1 MSKGS
6 LFFGNASGKLGQVV
20 LSTVKGQQIARA
32 WQPKVANPKTSQQQ
46 LQRAKFANS
55 VKFFKRAQQNLFKF
69 AFEDKRKNESDYNA
83 FMRHNVLS
91 SAVLDRGVYDNLN
104 YPALADNWL
113 LSYGSLGEIN
123 ADNEEASK
131 EVVQLLETPLGEGEI
146 ANLTIASASQALVRD
161 YKAINGDYVTLVGVY
176 SMTKTLTN
184 VPNNVPEWHIV
195 QFQIDTTNTG
205 KLLDNLKKQDKEAAD
220 FFGKDGTPQA
230 NVIFSVSND
239 AGCAWLGIILSRVTA
254 NGVKVS
260 TSYLMPN
267 YYAYEIYKNSLEF
280 GYRQSALNSWGR
292 SSEPILKGGI
302 AKSTNV

>member
-83 FMRHNVLS
+83 FMRHNVVS
-91 SAVLDRGVYDNLN
+91 SAVIDRIMYDNFN
-104 YPALADNWL
+104 YPAFANDWL
-113 LSYGSLGEIN
+113 LSYGSLGEIS
-123 ADNEEASK
+123 AENEPSDK
-131 EVVQLLETPLGEGEI
+131 EVVKLLTLPLGTGEV
-146 ANLTIASASQALVRD
+146 ANLTIATASQALVSNL
-161 YKAINGDYVTLVGVY
+161 KAMNGDYVTIVGITSRV
-176 SMTKTLTN
+176 KTLTQDP
-184 VPNNVPEWHIV
+184 VVAPEWHII
-195 QFQIDTTNTG
+195 QFVVDTTNTG
-205 KLLDNLKKQDKEAAD
+205 KLLEYLEKQDKDAST
-220 FFGKDGTPQA
+220 FFGKDGREPA
-230 NVIFSVSND
+230 NIIFDYSND
-239 AGCAWLGIILSRVTA
+239 GCAWLGIILSRVTA

-260 TSYLMPN
+260 TSPLVPN
-267 YYAYEIYKNSLEF
+267 YYAYEIYQKSLEL

>member
-46 LQRAKFANS
+46 LQRAKFANA

-83 FMRHNVLS
+83 FMRHNVVS
-91 SAVLDRGVYDNLN
+91 SAVIDRMMYDNFN
-104 YPALADNWL
+104 YPAFANDWL
-113 LSYGSLGEIN
+113 LSYGSLGEISAEN
-123 ADNEEASK
+123 EQADK
-131 EVVQLLETPLGEGEI
+131 EVVQLLTLPLGTGEV
-146 ANLTIASASQALVRD
+146 ANLTIATASQALVSNL
-161 YKAINGDYVTLVGVY
+161 KAVNGDFVTMVGIKSRV
-176 SMTKTLTN
+176 KTLTEDP
-184 VPNNVPEWHIV
+184 VVAPEWHIM
-195 QFQIDTTNTG
+195 QFVVDTTNTG
-205 KLLDNLKKQDKEAAD
+205 KLLEYLEKQDEEAST
-220 FFGKDGTPQA
+220 FFSKDGREPA
-230 NVIFSVSND
+230 NIIFDYSND
-239 AGCAWLGIILSRVTA
+239 GCSWLGIILSRVTT

-260 TSYLMPN
+260 TSPLVPN
-267 YYAYEIYKNSLEF
+267 YFAYEIYQKTLELP
-280 GYRQSALNSWGR
+280 YRQSALNSWGR

>member
-69 AFEDKRKNESDYNA
+69 AFEDKRKYESDYNA
-83 FMRHNVLS
+83 FMRHNVVS
-91 SAVLDRGVYDNLN
+91 SAVLDRSVYDDFN
-104 YPALADNWL
+104 YPAFANDWL
-113 LSYGSLGEIN
+113 LSYGSLGEISAEN
-123 ADNEEASK
+123 EPADK
-131 EVVQLLETPLGEGEI
+131 EVVQLLTLPLGTGEV
-146 ANLTIASASQALVRD
+146 ANLTIASASQAFVSN
-161 YKAINGDYVTLVGVY
+161 YKAMNGDYVTLVGVT
-176 SMTKTLTN
+176 SRVKTLN
-184 VPNNVPEWHIV
+184 ESPYMAPGWHIV
-195 QFQIDTTNTG
+195 QFVIDTTNTG
-205 KLLDNLKKQDKEAAD
+205 KLLEYLEKQDDEASI
-220 FFGKDGTPQA
+220 FFGKDGREPA
-230 NVIFSVSND
+230 NIILENSMD
-239 AGCAWLGIILSRVTA
+239 GCAWLGIILSRVTP

-260 TSYLMPN
+260 TSPLVPN
-267 YYAYEIYKNSLEF
+267 YYAYEIYQKSLEL
-280 GYRQSALNSWGR
+280 GYRQSALNSWDR

>member
-46 LQRAKFANS
+46 LQRAKFANA

-83 FMRHNVLS
+83 FMRHNVVS
-91 SAVLDRGVYDNLN
+91 SAVIDRSMYDNFN
-104 YPALADNWL
+104 YPAFANDWL
-113 LSYGSLGEIN
+113 LSYGSLGEIS
-123 ADNEEASK
+123 AENEQSDK
-131 EVVQLLETPLGEGEI
+131 EVVALLTLPLGTGEV
-146 ANLTIASASQALVRD
+146 ANLTIAAASQALVSNL
-161 YKAINGDYVTLVGVY
+161 KAVNGDFVTLVGIRSRV
-176 SMTKTLTN
+176 KTLTEDP
-184 VPNNVPEWHIV
+184 VVAPEWHIM
-195 QFQIDTTNTG
+195 QFVVDTTNTG
-205 KLLDNLKKQDKEAAD
+205 KLLEYLEKQDEDAST
-220 FFGKDGTPQA
+220 FFGKDGREPA
-230 NVIFSVSND
+230 NIIFDYSND
-239 AGCAWLGIILSRVTA
+239 GCAWLGIILSRVTA

-260 TSYLMPN
+260 TSPLVPN
-267 YYAYEIYKNSLEF
+267 YYAYEIYQKSLEL

>member
-46 LQRAKFANS
+46 LQRAKFANA

-83 FMRHNVLS
+83 FMRHNVVS
-91 SAVLDRGVYDNLN
+91 SAVLDRSAYDTFN
-104 YPALADNWL
+104 YPAFADNWL

-123 ADNEEASK
+123 ADNEPSDK
-131 EVVQLLETPLGEGEI
+131 EVVQLLSLHLGTGEI
-146 ANLTIASASQALVRD
+146 ANLTIASASQAFVD
-161 YKAINGDYVTLVGVY
+161 NYKAMNGDYVTLVGVR
-176 SMTKTLTN
+176 SSIKTLTED
-184 VPNNVPEWHIV
+184 PTEAPEWHIV
-195 QFQIDTTNTG
+195 QFVVDTTNNG
-205 KLLDNLKKQDKEAAD
+205 KLVEYLKKQDVTAD
-220 FFGKDGTPQA
+220 SFFSKDGLEPA
-230 NVIFSVSND
+230 NIIFECSRD
-239 AGCAWLGIILSRVTA
+239 GCAWLGIILSRVTA

-267 YYAYEIYKNSLEF
+267 YYAYEIYQKSLELP
-280 GYRQSALNSWGR
+280 YRQSALNSWGR

-302 AKSTNV
+302 AKSTTV

>member
-46 LQRAKFANS
+46 LQRAKFANA

-83 FMRHNVLS
+83 FMRHNVVS
-91 SAVLDRGVYDNLN
+91 SAVLDRSVYDNFN

-123 ADNEEASK
+123 ADNDIASK
-131 EVVQLLETPLGEGEI
+131 EYVQLLTLPLGTGEI
-146 ANLTIASASQALVRD
+146 ANLTIASASQAFVD
-161 YKAINGDYVTLVGVY
+161 NYKAINGDYVTLVGVV
-176 SMTKTLTN
+176 SSVKSLTDDTQTA
-184 VPNNVPEWHIV
+184 PEWRIL
-195 QFQIDTTNTG
+195 QFVVDTTNTE
-205 KLLDNLKKQDKEAAD
+205 KLVENLKKQDKFATN
-220 FFGKDGTPQA
+220 FFAKDGREPA
-230 NVIFSVSND
+230 NIIFSYEND
-239 AGCAWLGIILSRVTA
+239 GCAWLGVILSRVTA

-260 TSYLMPN
+260 TSPLVPN
-267 YYAYEIYKNSLEF
+267 YYAYEIYQKSMEL

>member
-46 LQRAKFANS
+46 LQRAKFANA

-83 FMRHNVLS
+83 FMRHNVVS
-91 SAVLDRGVYDNLN
+91 SAVLDRSVYDNFN

-113 LSYGSLGEIN
+113 LTFGSLGEIN
-123 ADNEEASK
+123 ADNDIASK
-131 EVVQLLETPLGEGEI
+131 EYVQLLTLSLGTGEI
-146 ANLTIASASQALVRD
+146 ANLTIASASQAFVNQ
-161 YKAINGDYVTLVGVY
+161 YNAVNGDFVTLVGVK
-176 SMTKTLTN
+176 SDVRTLTMDTQYA
-184 VPNNVPEWHIV
+184 PEWHIV
-195 QFQIDTTNTG
+195 QFVVDTTNTG
-205 KLLDNLKKQDKEAAD
+205 KLVENLKKQDKTAEN
-220 FFGKDGTPQA
+220 FFAKDGVDTG
-230 NVIFSVSND
+230 NIIFSYEND
-239 AGCAWLGIILSRVTA
+239 GCAWLGIILSRVTA

-260 TSYLMPN
+260 KSNLIPN
-267 YYAYEIYKNSLEF
+267 YVAYQIYEESLALP
-280 GYRQSALNSWGR
+280 YRQSALNSWGR

>member
-46 LQRAKFANS
+46 LQRAKFANA

-83 FMRHNVLS
+83 FMRHNVVS
-91 SAVLDRGVYDNLN
+91 SAVLDRIMYDNFN
-104 YPALADNWL
+104 YPAIANDWL

-123 ADNEEASK
+123 AENDIAEK
-131 EVVQLLETPLGEGEI
+131 EFVQLLTLPLGTGEK
-146 ANLTIASASQALVRD
+146 ANLTIASASQALVSN
-161 YKAINGDYVTLVGVY
+161 YKAVNGDFVTIVGVK
-176 SMTKTLTN
+176 SRVKTLTQDPIN
-184 VPNNVPEWHIV
+184 APEWHIM
-195 QFQIDTTNTG
+195 QFVVDTTNTG
-205 KLLDNLKKQDKEAAD
+205 KLIEYLEKQDEDAST
-220 FFGKDGTPQA
+220 FFSTDGREPA
-230 NVIFSVSND
+230 NIIFSYSND
-239 AGCAWLGIILSRVTA
+239 GCAWLGIILSRVTA

-260 TSYLMPN
+260 TSNLMPN
-267 YYAYEIYKNSLEF
+267 YYAYEIYQNSLELP
-280 GYRQSALNSWGR
+280 YRQSALNSWGR

-302 AKSTNV
+302 AKSTNI

>member
-6 LFFGNASGKLGQVV
+6 LFFGHASGKLGQVV

-32 WQPKVANPKTSQQQ
+32 WQPRVANPKTSQQQ

-83 FMRHNVLS
+83 FMRQNVIS
-91 SAVLDRGVYDNLN
+91 SAVLDRSVYDNIN
-104 YPALADNWL
+104 FPALAGNWL

-123 ADNEEASK
+123 ADNEEADK
-131 EVVQLLETPLGEGEI
+131 RVVQLLDLPLGTGEI
-146 ANLTIASASQALVRD
+146 ANLTIASASQAFVD
-161 YKAINGDYVTLVGVY
+161 NCKAINGDYVTLVGVF
-176 SMTKTLTN
+176 SPAKTLTDDTKIA
-184 VPNNVPEWHIV
+184 PDWHIL
-195 QFQIDTTNTG
+195 QFVVDTTNTA
-205 KLLDNLKKQDKEAAD
+205 KLVENLKKQDGGAEN
-220 FFGKDGTPQA
+220 FFGKDGKEPA
-230 NVIFSVSND
+230 NIIFSCSPNSS
-239 AGCAWLGIILSRVTA
+239 AWLGIILSRVTA

-267 YYAYEIYKNSLEF
+267 YYAYEIYKNSLELP
-280 GYRQSALNSWGR
+280 YRQSALNSWGR

-302 AKSTNV
+302 AKSTNI

>member
-20 LSTVKGQQIARA
+20 LSTMKGQQIARA
-32 WQPKVANPKTSQQQ
+32 WQPKVSNPKTSQQQ

-83 FMRHNVLS
+83 FMRHNVAS
-91 SAVLDRGVYDNLN
+91 SAVLDRVVYDNFN

-123 ADNEEASK
+123 ADNDVSSK
-131 EVVQLLETPLGEGEI
+131 EYVQLLSLSLGTGEV
-146 ANLTIASASQALVRD
+146 ANLSIASASQAFVRD
-161 YKAINGDYVTLVGVY
+161 YNAINGDFVTLVGVK
-176 SMTKTLTN
+176 SDVRTLTMDTN
-184 VPNNVPEWHIV
+184 YAPEWHIV
-195 QFQIDTTNTG
+195 QFMIDTTNTG
-205 KLLDNLKKQDKEAAD
+205 KLVENLKKQDETAEN
-220 FFGKDGTPQA
+220 FFAKDGTEPA
-230 NVIFSVSND
+230 NIIFSYEND
-239 AGCAWLGIILSRVTA
+239 GCAWLGIILSRVTA

-267 YYAYEIYKNSLEF
+267 YVAYQIYQESLALP
-280 GYRQSALNSWGR
+280 YRQSALNSWGR

>member
-46 LQRAKFANS
+46 LQRAKFANA

-83 FMRHNVLS
+83 FMRHNVVS
-91 SAVLDRGVYDNLN
+91 SAVLDRMMYDNFN
-104 YPALADNWL
+104 YPAFADNWL
-113 LSYGSLGEIN
+113 LSYGSLGDIIPEN
-123 ADNEEASK
+123 EQADKAIVS
-131 EVVQLLETPLGEGEI
+131 LLSLPLGTGEV
-146 ANLTIASASQALVRD
+146 ANLTIASASQALVSNL
-161 YKAINGDYVTLVGVY
+161 KAVNGDYVTLVGVK
-176 SMTKTLTN
+176 SGVKTLN
-184 VPNNVPEWHIV
+184 DDPNAAPEWHIV
-195 QFQIDTTNTG
+195 QFVVDTTNTG
-205 KLLDNLKKQDKEAAD
+205 KLVEYLQKQDKTALS
-220 FFGKDGTPQA
+220 FFSKDGRDPA
-230 NVIFSVSND
+230 NIIFEYEND
-239 AGCAWLGIILSRVTA
+239 GCAWLGLIISRVTA

-267 YYAYEIYKNSLEF
+267 YYAYEIFQNSLALP
-280 GYRQSALNSWGR
+280 YRQAALNSWGR

>member
-83 FMRHNVLS
+83 FMRHNVVS
-91 SAVLDRGVYDNLN
+91 SAVLDRILYDNFN
-104 YPALADNWL
+104 YPAIANDWL
-113 LSYGSLGEIN
+113 LSFGSLGEISAEN
-123 ADNEEASK
+123 DIADK
-131 EVVQLLETPLGEGEI
+131 EGVQLMTLPLGTGEP
-146 ANLTIASASQALVRD
+146 ANLTIASASQAFVD
-161 YKAINGDYVTLVGVY
+161 NYKAINGDFITLVGIRSGV
-176 SMTKTLTN
+176 KTLTDD
-184 VPNNVPEWHIV
+184 PYSAPEWHIV
-195 QFQIDTTNTG
+195 QFVVDTTNTE
-205 KLLDNLKKQDKEAAD
+205 KLIAYLQKQDADAAA
-220 FFGKDGTPQA
+220 FFTKNGNDPADVILAFDYDG
-230 NVIFSVSND
+230 SS
-239 AGCAWLGIILSRVTA
+239 WLGVILSRVTA

-260 TSYLMPN
+260 TSPLVPN
-267 YYAYEIYKNSLEF
+267 YYAYDIYQKSLEL

>member
-20 LSTVKGQQIARA
+20 LSTMKGQQIARA

-46 LQRAKFANS
+46 LQRAKFANA

-69 AFEDKRKNESDYNA
+69 AFEYRRKNESDYNA
-83 FMRHNVLS
+83 FMRHNVVS
-91 SAVLDRGVYDNLN
+91 SAVLDRSVYDNFN
-104 YPALADNWL
+104 YPAFADNWL

-123 ADNEEASK
+123 ADNEQSDK
-131 EVVQLLETPLGEGEI
+131 EIVQLLNLPLGTGEI
-146 ANLTIASASQALVRD
+146 ANLTIASASQALVNN
-161 YKAINGDYVTLVGVY
+161 YKAINGDYVTLVGVK
-176 SMTKTLTN
+176 SSVNSLTAD
-184 VPNNVPEWHIV
+184 PTMAPEWHIV
-195 QFQIDTTNTG
+195 QFVVDTTDTR
-205 KLLDNLKKQDKEAAD
+205 KLVEFLENQDEEAST
-220 FFGKDGTPQA
+220 FFDKDGKEPA
-230 NVIFSVSND
+230 NIIFAYDNFACS
-239 AGCAWLGIILSRVTA
+239 WLGVILSRVTA

-267 YYAYEIYKNSLEF
+267 YYAYEIYQKSLELP
-280 GYRQSALNSWGR
+280 YRQSALNSWGR

>member
-83 FMRHNVLS
+83 FMRHNVVS
-91 SAVLDRGVYDNLN
+91 SAVLDRSVYDNFN
-104 YPALADNWL
+104 YPAFADNWL
-113 LSYGSLGEIN
+113 LTYGSLGEIN
-123 ADNEEASK
+123 ADNEPSSK
-131 EVVQLLETPLGEGEI
+131 EVVQLLDLPLGTGEI
-146 ANLTIASASQALVRD
+146 ANLTIASASQALVSK
-161 YKAINGDYVTLVGVY
+161 YKAINGDYVTLVGVF
-176 SMTKTLTN
+176 SPAKSLTDDPK
-184 VPNNVPEWHIV
+184 VAPDWHIV
-195 QFQIDTTNTG
+195 QFVVDTTNTG
-205 KLLDNLKKQDKEAAD
+205 KLVENLKKQDEGAQN
-220 FFGKDGTPQA
+220 FFGKDGKEPA
-230 NVIFSVSND
+230 NIIFSLASNS
-239 AGCAWLGIILSRVTA
+239 CAWLGIILSRVTA

-260 TSYLMPN
+260 TSNLMPN
-267 YYAYEIYKNSLEF
+267 YYAYEIYQNSLALP
-280 GYRQSALNSWGR
+280 YRQSALNSWGR

>member
-83 FMRHNVLS
+83 FMRHNVVS
-91 SAVLDRGVYDNLN
+91 SAVLDRMVYDNFN

-123 ADNEEASK
+123 ADNEPSNK
-131 EVVQLLETPLGEGEI
+131 EVVQLLDLPLGTGEI
-146 ANLTIASASQALVRD
+146 ANLTIASASQAFVD
-161 YKAINGDYVTLVGVY
+161 NYKAMNGDYVTLVGVY
-176 SMTKTLTN
+176 STAKSLTDAPT
-184 VPNNVPEWHIV
+184 VAPDWRIL
-195 QFQIDTTNTG
+195 QFVVDTTNTG
-205 KLLDNLKKQDKEAAD
+205 KLLENLKKQNKFATN
-220 FFGKDGTPQA
+220 FFDKDGKEPA
-230 NVIFSVSND
+230 NIIFSLSND
-239 AGCAWLGIILSRVTA
+239 GCAWLGIILSRVTA

-260 TSYLMPN
+260 TSNLMPN
-267 YYAYEIYKNSLEF
+267 YYAYEIYKNSMEF

>member
-83 FMRHNVLS
+83 FMRHNVVS
-91 SAVLDRGVYDNLN
+91 SAVLDRMVYDNFN
-104 YPALADNWL
+104 YPAFANNWL

-123 ADNEEASK
+123 ADNDVSDK
-131 EVVQLLETPLGEGEI
+131 ELVSLLSLTLGTGEI
-146 ANLTIASASQALVRD
+146 ANLTIASASKAFVD
-161 YKAINGDYVTLVGVY
+161 NYKAVNGDYVTLVGVL
-176 SMTKTLTN
+176 SSVKTLTEDP
-184 VPNNVPEWHIV
+184 VEAPEWHIL
-195 QFQIDTTNTG
+195 QFVVDTTNTG
-205 KLLDNLKKQDKEAAD
+205 KLVEYLQKQDITASS
-220 FFGKDGTPQA
+220 FFGTDGGSPA
-230 NVIFSVSND
+230 NIYFEYSND
-239 AGCAWLGIILSRVTA
+239 GCAWLGIILSRVTA

-260 TSYLMPN
+260 TSNLMPN
-267 YYAYEIYKNSLEF
+267 YYAYEIYQKSLELP
-280 GYRQSALNSWGR
+280 YRQSALNSWGR

>member
-83 FMRHNVLS
+83 FMRHNVVS
-91 SAVLDRGVYDNLN
+91 SAVLDRSVYDNFN
-104 YPALADNWL
+104 YPAFADNWL
-113 LSYGSLGEIN
+113 LSYGSLGEIH
-123 ADNEEASK
+123 ADNEPANK
-131 EVVQLLETPLGEGEI
+131 EVVQLLSLPLGTGEL
-146 ANLTIASASQALVRD
+146 ANLTIASASQAFVD
-161 YKAINGDYVTLVGVY
+161 NYKAMNGDYVTLVGVV
-176 SMTKTLTN
+176 SSVKSLTDFTN
-184 VPNNVPEWHIV
+184 TAPEWHIL
-195 QFQIDTTNTG
+195 QFVVDTTNTE
-205 KLLDNLKKQDKEAAD
+205 KLLENLKKQDIFATN
-220 FFGKDGTPQA
+220 FFDKDGLEPA
-230 NVIFSVSND
+230 NIIFSLAED
-239 AGCAWLGIILSRVTA
+239 GCAWLGIILSRVTA

-260 TSYLMPN
+260 TSNLMPN
-267 YYAYEIYKNSLEF
+267 YYAYEIYKNSLALP
-280 GYRQSALNSWGR
+280 YRQSALNSWGR

>member
-69 AFEDKRKNESDYNA
+69 AFEDRRKNESDYNA
-83 FMRHNVLS
+83 FMRHNVVS
-91 SAVLDRGVYDNLN
+91 SAVLDRSVYDNFN
-104 YPALADNWL
+104 YPAFADNWL

-123 ADNEEASK
+123 ADNEQANK
-131 EVVQLLETPLGEGEI
+131 EVVQLLNLPLGTGEI
-146 ANLTIASASQALVRD
+146 ANLTIASASKAFVD
-161 YKAINGDYVTLVGVY
+161 NYKAINGDYVTLVGVG
-176 SMTKTLTN
+176 SSVKSLTDD
-184 VPNNVPEWHIV
+184 PRLAPAWRIV
-195 QFQIDTTNTG
+195 QFVVDTTNTG
-205 KLLDNLKKQDKEAAD
+205 KLVENLKKQDEGAED
-220 FFGKDGTPQA
+220 FFGKDGKEPA
-230 NVIFSVSND
+230 NIIFSISNV
-239 AGCAWLGIILSRVTA
+239 GCAWLGIILSRVTA

-260 TSYLMPN
+260 TSNLMPN
-267 YYAYEIYKNSLEF
+267 YYAYEIYKNSLEL

>member
-46 LQRAKFANS
+46 LQRAKFANA

-83 FMRHNVLS
+83 FMRHNVVS
-91 SAVLDRGVYDNLN
+91 SAVLDRSAYDNFN

-113 LSYGSLGEIN
+113 LTYGSLGEIN
-123 ADNEEASK
+123 ADNEQSDK
-131 EVVQLLETPLGEGEI
+131 RVVQKLDLPLGTGEI
-146 ANLTIASASQALVRD
+146 TNLTIASASQAFVNN
-161 YKAINGDYVTLVGVY
+161 YKAVNGDYVTLVAVV
-176 SMTKTLTN
+176 SPAKSLTDDPKTA
-184 VPNNVPEWHIV
+184 PDWHIL
-195 QFQIDTTNTG
+195 QFVVDTTNTG
-205 KLLDNLKKQDKEAAD
+205 KLVENLKKQDEGAVE
-220 FFGKDGTPQA
+220 FFAKDGKEPA
-230 NVIFSVSND
+230 NIIFSLSNE
-239 AGCAWLGIILSRVTA
+239 GCAWLGIILSRVTA

-260 TSYLMPN
+260 TSNLMPN
-267 YYAYEIYKNSLEF
+267 YYAYEIYKNSMELA
-280 GYRQSALNSWGR
+280 YRQSALNSWGR

-302 AKSTNV
+302 AKSTTV

>member
-46 LQRAKFANS
+46 LQRAKFANA

-83 FMRHNVLS
+83 FMRHNVVS
-91 SAVLDRGVYDNLN
+91 SAVLDRSVYDNFN
-104 YPALADNWL
+104 YPAFADNWL
-113 LSYGSLGEIN
+113 LSYGSLGEIS
-123 ADNEEASK
+123 AENEEADK
-131 EVVQLLETPLGEGEI
+131 ETVQLLTVELGTGEV
-146 ANLTIASASQALVRD
+146 ANLTIASASQALVSTL
-161 YKAINGDYVTLVGVY
+161 KAVNGDYVTLVGIRSSV
-176 SMTKTLTN
+176 KTLTEDP
-184 VPNNVPEWHIV
+184 VVAPEWHIM
-195 QFQIDTTNTG
+195 QFVVDTTNTG
-205 KLLDNLKKQDKEAAD
+205 KLLEYLEKQDEEAST
-220 FFGKDGTPQA
+220 FFGKDGKEPA
-230 NVIFSVSND
+230 NIIFDYSND
-239 AGCAWLGIILSRVTA
+239 GCAWLGIILSRVTA

-260 TSYLMPN
+260 TSPLVPN
-267 YYAYEIYKNSLEF
+267 FYAYEIYKSSLEF

>member
-46 LQRAKFANS
+46 LQRAKFANA
-55 VKFFKRAQQNLFKF
+55 VKFFRRAQQNLFKF

-83 FMRHNVLS
+83 FMRHNVVS
-91 SAVLDRGVYDNLN
+91 SAVLDRSAYDTFN
-104 YPALADNWL
+104 YPAFADNWL

-123 ADNEEASK
+123 ADNEPSDK
-131 EVVQLLETPLGEGEI
+131 EIVNLLSLHLGTGEI
-146 ANLTIASASQALVRD
+146 ANLTIASASQAFVD
-161 YKAINGDYVTLVGVY
+161 NYKAMNGDYVTLVGVK
-176 SMTKTLTN
+176 SSVKTLTEDP
-184 VPNNVPEWHIV
+184 VESPEWHIV
-195 QFQIDTTNTG
+195 QFVIDTTNTG
-205 KLLDNLKKQDKEAAD
+205 KLVEYLKKQDVTAD
-220 FFGKDGTPQA
+220 SFFSKDGMEPA
-230 NVIFSVSND
+230 NVILEYSKD
-239 AGCAWLGIILSRVTA
+239 GCAWLGVILSRVTA

-267 YYAYEIYKNSLEF
+267 YYAYEIYKNSLELP
-280 GYRQSALNSWGR
+280 YRQSALNSWGR

>member
-6 LFFGNASGKLGQVV
+6 LFFGHASGKLGQVV

-55 VKFFKRAQQNLFKF
+55 VKFFRRAQQNLFKF

-83 FMRHNVLS
+83 FMRHNVVS
-91 SAVLDRGVYDNLN
+91 SAVLDRMVYDNFN
-104 YPALADNWL
+104 YPAFANDWL
-113 LSYGSLGEIN
+113 LSYGSLGEIS
-123 ADNEEASK
+123 AENEEADK
-131 EVVQLLETPLGEGEI
+131 EVVQLLTLPLGTGEV
-146 ANLTIASASQALVRD
+146 ANLTIAAASQALVSNL
-161 YKAINGDYVTLVGVY
+161 KAVNGDYVTIVGVK
-176 SMTKTLTN
+176 SRVKTLTGDP
-184 VPNNVPEWHIV
+184 VVAPEWHIM
-195 QFQIDTTNTG
+195 QFVVDTTNTG
-205 KLLDNLKKQDKEAAD
+205 KLLEYLEKQDNEAST
-220 FFGKDGTPQA
+220 FFGKDGREPA
-230 NVIFSVSND
+230 NIIFDYSND
-239 AGCAWLGIILSRVTA
+239 GCAWLGIILSRVTA

-260 TSYLMPN
+260 TSPLVPN
-267 YYAYEIYKNSLEF
+267 YYAYEIYQKSLEL

>member
-6 LFFGNASGKLGQVV
+6 LFFGHASGKLGQVV
-20 LSTVKGQQIARA
+20 LSTMKGQQIARA
-32 WQPKVANPKTSQQQ
+32 WQPKVSNPKTSQQQ

-83 FMRHNVLS
+83 FMRHNVVS
-91 SAVLDRGVYDNLN
+91 SAVLDRSVYDNFN

-123 ADNEEASK
+123 ADNEPSSK
-131 EVVQLLETPLGEGEI
+131 EVVQLLKLPLGTGEI
-146 ANLTIASASQALVRD
+146 ENLTIASASQALVSY

-176 SMTKTLTN
+176 SPAKSLTDN
-184 VPNNVPEWHIV
+184 PTITPDWHIV
-195 QFQIDTTNTG
+195 QFVVDTTNTG
-205 KLLDNLKKQDKEAAD
+205 KLVENLSKQDVEARD
-220 FFGKDGTPQA
+220 FFAKDGKEPA
-230 NVIFSVSND
+230 NIIFSCSNE
-239 AGCAWLGIILSRVTA
+239 GCAWLGVILSRVTA

-260 TSYLMPN
+260 TSNLMPN

>member
-32 WQPKVANPKTSQQQ
+32 WQPRVANPKTSQQQ
-46 LQRAKFANS
+46 LQRAKFANA

-83 FMRHNVLS
+83 FMRHNVVS
-91 SAVLDRGVYDNLN
+91 SAVLDRSVYDNFN

-123 ADNEEASK
+123 ADNDIASK
-131 EVVQLLETPLGEGEI
+131 EYVQLLTLPLGTGEI
-146 ANLTIASASQALVRD
+146 ANLTIASASQAFVRN
-161 YKAINGDYVTLVGVY
+161 YNAVNGDFVTLVGVK
-176 SMTKTLTN
+176 SDVRTLTMDAKN
-184 VPNNVPEWHIV
+184 APEWHIV
-195 QFQIDTTNTG
+195 QFVVDTADTG
-205 KLLDNLKKQDKEAAD
+205 KLIEKLNKQDSTAVN
-220 FFGKDGTPQA
+220 FFAKDGDEPA
-230 NVIFSVSND
+230 KIIFSYEND
-239 AGCAWLGIILSRVTA
+239 GCAWLGIILSRVTA

-267 YYAYEIYKNSLEF
+267 YVAYQIYEESLALP
-280 GYRQSALNSWGR
+280 YRQSALNSWGR

>member
-32 WQPKVANPKTSQQQ
+32 WQPKVSNPKTSQQQ

-83 FMRHNVLS
+83 FMRHNVVS
-91 SAVLDRGVYDNLN
+91 SAVLDRVVYDNFN

-113 LSYGSLGEIN
+113 LSFGSLGEIS
-123 ADNEEASK
+123 AENEPSDK
-131 EVVQLLETPLGEGEI
+131 EIVRMPNLYLGTGEI
-146 ANLTIASASQALVRD
+146 SNLTIASASQAFIRD
-161 YKAINGDYVTLVGVY
+161 YKAVNGDFITLVGIRSSV
-176 SMTKTLTN
+176 KTLTED
-184 VPNNVPEWHIV
+184 PYAAPEWHIV
-195 QFQIDTTNTG
+195 QFVVDTTNTG
-205 KLLDNLKKQDKEAAD
+205 KLLDYLKKQDGYASS
-220 FFGKDGTPQA
+220 FFAKDGLDPS
-230 NVIFSVSND
+230 NIIFAFDND
-239 AGCAWLGIILSRVTA
+239 GSSWLGVILSRVTA

-260 TSYLMPN
+260 TSPLVPN
-267 YYAYEIYKNSLEF
+267 YYAYEIYQKSLELP
-280 GYRQSALNSWGR
+280 YRQSALNSWGR
-292 SSEPILKGGI
+292 SSEPILKGSI